1 MKRMATYSIYE
12 RITPI
17 IGESYSEFVGT
28 VEAATERFA
37 LNKAAKKFK
46 YVRFVNSG
54 GRRRK
59 PENFTAS
66 KIGL

>member
-12 RITPI
+12 KITPI
-17 IGESYSEFVGT
+17 IGESYSEFIGT
-28 VEAATERFA
+28 VEAITERSA

-46 YVRFVNSG
+46 IVRFDNGG

-59 PENFTAS
+59 PENFIA
-66 KIGL
+66 KRIGL